1 MPKLTT
7 SSNVTPPDDAEKRK
21 KPAPVAETRC
31 RPCPRCYVPLVL
43 ERQYRSRGLS
53 GTETVHETYICPAC
67 DARFQHSPAD
77 GRWRELS

>member
-7 SSNVTPPDDAEKRK
+7 SSHTTPPDDQKRDKQAPAE
-21 KPAPVAETRC
+21 ETRC

-53 GTETVHETYICPAC
+53 GSETMHETYVCPAC
-67 DARFQHSPAD
+67 DARFQHNPAD
-77 GRWRELS
+77 GRLRELS

>member
-1 MPKLTT
+1 MPKLSTT
-7 SSNVTPPDDAEKRK
+7 NNASPPEDPRGRK
-21 KPAPVAETRC
+21 VPPSEPKC

-53 GTETVHETYICPAC
+53 GAETLHETYVCPAC
-67 DARFQHSPAD
+67 DARFQHNPLD

>member
-1 MPKLTT
+1 MPKLVNT
-7 SSNVTPPDDAEKRK
+7 SNTPPPDDQPGK
-21 KPAPVAETRC
+21 KAVGSEPRC

-53 GTETVHETYICPAC
+53 GEESVHETYVCPAC
-67 DARFQHSPAD
+67 DARFQHNPAD

>member
-1 MPKLTT
+1 MPKLSNT
-7 SSNVTPPDDAEKRK
+7 SNLPAPGDDEARK
-21 KPAPVAETRC
+21 KAELERKC

-53 GTETVHETYICPAC
+53 GNESTHETYVCPAC

-77 GRWRELS
+77 GRWREIP

>member
-7 SSNVTPPDDAEKRK
+7 SSNMSPPDDSHDRKQAAESE
-21 KPAPVAETRC
+21 PRC

-53 GTETVHETYICPAC
+53 GTESRHETYVCPAC
-67 DARFQHSPAD
+67 DARFQYSPAD
-77 GRWRELS
+77 GRWREIA